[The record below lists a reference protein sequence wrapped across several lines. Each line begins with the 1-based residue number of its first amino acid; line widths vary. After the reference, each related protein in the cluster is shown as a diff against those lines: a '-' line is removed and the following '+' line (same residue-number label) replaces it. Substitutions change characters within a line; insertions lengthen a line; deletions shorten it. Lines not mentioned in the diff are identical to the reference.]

1 MILIVNENSVD
12 YVYKKFFDIYIFKYN
27 FDLKSV

>member
-12 YVYKKFFDIYIFKYN
+12 YVYKKCFDIYIFKYN